1 MGVSRSGEGDRA
13 VEEEEE
19 DIDGLSNNGDGCSM
33 LCNIIIKFTLF
44 LTNFIIWVS
53 HFCQLAI
60 IKIMTY
66 VLNNHTAL
74 QLLGAGL
81 LALGIYIR
89 IDESTASVNFQQVC
103 LKVLTVCTEQI
114 FIIVN

>member
-19 DIDGLSNNGDGCSM
+19 EDIDGLSNDGDGCST

-53 HFCQLAI
+53 HFCQVAI

-103 LKVLTVCTEQI
+103 FTVCMEQI